1 MINVCID
8 GNYIFHKTFGVFGG
22 FGIKDPAEVLGTKG
36 EQSMFIR
43 KIATDLCA
51 GLKLLPQGGRLIFT
65 CDSRSWRKDVEI
77 EDGGYKSTR
86 VKDETVDWTIFFDLM
101 AEFGHQMEKQ
111 GFIYSKVKGAE
122 GDDLLYFW
130 SEHFNSIGENCI
142 IISGDKDM
150 HQLARHNEKGW
161 TVIWNNNSKNNIL
174 AVPPGWEDNW
184 VNKTESVSI
193 FDMTAAISPDKDK
206 VKEFLKKVTVEE
218 VNRRN
223 FVFMKMLTGDK
234 GDAVPGVW
242 HVPTP
247 SGKNNGVS
255 PKKAEQILE
264 SLSQSK
270 WKESTFKEMLADDE
284 FLSWVSGFVLRIL
297 KDVDNTTNREKVSK
311 NILRNYTLMWLDSE
325 VMPGFVTESCKEEL
339 SRGMELP
346 KKNIT
351 IDRIKILDGTVW
363 TTEVSVPKAFD
374 PFANF

>member
-1 MINVCID
+1 MINILCD

-22 FGIKDPAEVLGTKG
+22 FGIKNPAEVLGTKG

-101 AEFGHQMEKQ
+101 AEFGQQMEKQ

-130 SEHFNSIGENCI
+130 SDHFNSIGEDCI

-270 WKESTFKEMLADDE
+270 WKDSTFKEMLADSE

-297 KDVDNTTNREKVSK
+297 KDVDNTANREKVTK

-325 VMPGFVTESCKEEL
+325 VMPEFVTESCKLEL
-339 SRGMELP
+339 GRGMELP

-351 IDRIKILDGTVW
+351 IDRIKILDGTIW

>member
-1 MINVCID
+1 MIKVCID
-8 GNYIFHKTFGVFGG
+8 GKYIFHKTFGVFGG

-206 VKEFLKKVTVEE
+206 IKEFLKKVTVEE

-247 SGKNNGVS
+247 SGKNNGIS